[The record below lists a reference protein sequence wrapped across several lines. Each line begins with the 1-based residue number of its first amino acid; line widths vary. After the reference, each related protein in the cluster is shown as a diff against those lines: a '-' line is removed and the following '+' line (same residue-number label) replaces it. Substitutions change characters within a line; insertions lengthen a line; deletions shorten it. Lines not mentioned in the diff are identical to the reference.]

1 MAANPSARASAPT
14 CRTPAGLTSRTR
26 TNQAWTIRFPETRW
40 TRCRLQLDIA
50 ARWTSR
56 TSSTLWRYRDV
67 GWKTATHFPP
77 RQRRAGT
84 KYAHTCQKR
93 GQDLGRPAHML
104 RTPIRD
110 LVPARLLRNESVVL
124 LARLYGRLQG
134 AEAQPLDFRQ
144 VVLGAVQRATA
155 LGAKHPSLVG
165 AGPEFL
171 QVFLSAKDV
180 EFRRLHRRH
189 GHERAAL
196 ALLALAAMAHGELV
210 DLAVVPVFD
219 APTEAAT

>member
-1 MAANPSARASAPT
+1 
-14 CRTPAGLTSRTR
+14 
-26 TNQAWTIRFPETRW
+26 
-40 TRCRLQLDIA
+40 IA

-56 TSSTLWRYRDV
+56 TSPTLWRYRDV

-124 LARLYGRLQG
+124 LARLYGCRPCAVAL
-134 AEAQPLDFRQ
+134 LIDFRQ
-144 VVLGAVQRATA
+144 FVLVVVLPATA
-155 LGAKHPSLVG
+155 PGAKHPRLVG
-165 AGPEFL
+165 AGPDFPHVL
-171 QVFLSAKDV
+171 LAAMDV
-180 EFRRLHRRH
+180 DFRRLHRRH
-189 GHERAAL
+189 GPERGAL
-196 ALLALAAMAHGELV
+196 ALLALAAMEHG
-210 DLAVVPVFD
+210 DL
-219 APTEAAT
+219 